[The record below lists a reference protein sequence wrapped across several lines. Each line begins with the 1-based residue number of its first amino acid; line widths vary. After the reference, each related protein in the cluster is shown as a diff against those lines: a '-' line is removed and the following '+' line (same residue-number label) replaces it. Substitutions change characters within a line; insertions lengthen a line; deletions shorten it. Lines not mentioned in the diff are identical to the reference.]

1 MSSPN
6 APSLAHHDLMATD
19 LRRGRWLEAQFV
31 EGRTVADVATELSVG
46 PRAVRYAAHRHGV
59 VLPQHRTREQR
70 RSALED
76 IEQLRAFVD
85 DGLTITEI
93 AARTSATTGEV
104 RAVLLANGM
113 SGRDRRNSDVNADRV
128 RQLVDEGY
136 SFGQIAAQLATS
148 PKTVRSIAA
157 EYGLTSHHVQRHP
170 TELRD
175 ESWLHREYLEADRS
189 LGDIARELG
198 VAAHTVRAAL
208 LRLSIPT
215 RPVVRADANTIRLL
229 MTAGRTIGEVA
240 DLTGLS
246 SETVRRHA
254 TRLGLHTPH
263 TRRPRPRAGR
273 DVVGVRL
280 AVEDV

>member
-1 MSSPN
+1 MAAGLSS
-6 APSLAHHDLMATD
+6 
-19 LRRGRWLEAQFV
+19 GQWLEAQFV

-46 PRAVRYAAHRHGV
+46 HRSVRYAAHRHGV
-59 VLPQHRTREQR
+59 VLPQHRTRERR

-76 IEQLRAFVD
+76 IEQLCAFVD

-93 AARTSATTGEV
+93 AARASATTSEV

-113 SGRDRRNSDVNADRV
+113 SGRDRRNSDVDTDRV
-128 RQLVDEGY
+128 RQLVNSGY
-136 SFGQIAAQLATS
+136 SFGEIAAQLATS

-175 ESWLHREYLEADRS
+175 AGWLHREYVEADRS
-189 LGDIARELG
+189 LGDIARELN

-208 LRLSIPT
+208 MRLSIPT
-215 RPVVRADANTIRLL
+215 RPVVRADTNTIRLL
-229 MTAGRTIGEVA
+229 MSAGRTIAEVA
-240 DLTGLS
+240 DVTGLS

-254 TRLGLHTPH
+254 TQLGLHTPN
-263 TRRPRPRAGR
+263 TSRPRPELVEIWSGR
-273 DVVGVRL
+273 PRR
-280 AVEDV
+280 